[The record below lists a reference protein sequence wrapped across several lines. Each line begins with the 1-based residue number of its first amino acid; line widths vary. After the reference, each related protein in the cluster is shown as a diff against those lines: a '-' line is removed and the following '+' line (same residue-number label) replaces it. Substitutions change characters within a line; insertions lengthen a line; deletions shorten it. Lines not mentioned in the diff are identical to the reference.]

1 MLLKLFP
8 PLFAAQEVVRLSSP
22 VENKSRA
29 KEDDFLVGDAKGLS
43 GKLCF
48 VLQATKLQLC
58 KIDHCAR
65 KKKRD
70 QILAELECDIHLGW
84 TSLSS
89 LVLTSARGF
98 SLSSFNEIWELFILL
113 LSDAMRQNRS

>member
-1 MLLKLFP
+1 MKADSISALNYIGILKQGSKDGTSRWVLLKLFP

-58 KIDHCAR
+58 EIDHCAR
-65 KKKRD
+65 KK
-70 QILAELECDIHLGW
+70 
-84 TSLSS
+84 
-89 LVLTSARGF
+89 
-98 SLSSFNEIWELFILL
+98 EIKFL
-113 LSDAMRQNRS
+113 QN